1 MCLVLRQ
8 PKITNRH
15 RIDAVGEIMA
25 VDDAMLLH
33 NTRRQSRRTGA
44 YGKPFEHLI
53 VSGFMLL
60 ALVMCMLLVY
70 NP

>member
-1 MCLVLRQ
+1 MCLVIRQ

-33 NTRRQSRRTGA
+33 NIIGDRDGEQVPMASRLNT
-44 YGKPFEHLI
+44 
-53 VSGFMLL
+53 
-60 ALVMCMLLVY
+60 
-70 NP
+70 